1 MKGQKLRGEEGTNFA
16 EFITNFFFFI
26 FAYVNDIQ

>member
-16 EFITNFFFFI
+16 EFITNFFFF
-26 FAYVNDIQ
+26 AYVNDIQ